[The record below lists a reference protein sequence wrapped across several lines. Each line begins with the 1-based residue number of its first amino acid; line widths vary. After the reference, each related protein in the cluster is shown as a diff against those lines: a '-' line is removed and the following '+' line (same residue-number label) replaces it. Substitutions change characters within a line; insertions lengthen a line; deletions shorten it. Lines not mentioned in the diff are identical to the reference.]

1 MASEGSITHW
11 IAELK
16 AGNAE
21 ALGHLY
27 RSYLPRLIGLARKKL
42 GGAPTG
48 LQDEEDVVQSVFRSF
63 CHLTEKGLYPW
74 LEDRDDLWRLLFT
87 MTARKVG
94 RLRRDEQL
102 QKHRG
107 GLTLP
112 GAPDDETLGLEQLLD
127 HEPTPDDAAE
137 FAEEVK
143 QKLEGLKDDVLRQV
157 AQWKMENF
165 TNEEI
170 AQKLGCVTR
179 TVERKLYV
187 IRNIWENETTYRH
200 AQNATIPR
208 LKPVYGKAR
217 ERACHL
223 RF

>member
-21 ALGHLY
+21 AFGHLY

-42 GGAPTG
+42 GTQPAA
-48 LQDEEDVVQSVFRSF
+48 LADEEDVVQSVFRSF

-94 RLRRDEQL
+94 RLRRNEYL
-102 QKHRG
+102 KKHGG
-107 GLTLP
+107 GLTLA

-143 QKLEGLKDDVLRQV
+143 QKMEGLKDDVLRQV
-157 AQWKMENF
+157 AHWKMENC

-179 TVERKLYV
+179 TVERKLRL
-187 IRNIWENETTYRH
+187 IRNLWENLEDET
-200 AQNATIPR
+200 
-208 LKPVYGKAR
+208 KKA
-217 ERACHL
+217 
-223 RF
+223 